1 MDRLKNP
8 GSGDRTALPSDLPD
22 DIDPNL
28 EEVRYD
34 HSLIEDL
41 DALLSDS
48 KTYVSAEIAY
58 QKSRVSFAGNRTKWA
73 FVHGAAAFGLIH
85 LALIAFTV
93 GAVLALVPTV
103 GPWVATGIVVVT
115 LFAASLFFVSKLR
128 NSLREIGD
136 VFDEAGK

>member
-1 MDRLKNP
+1 MNRLKNP

-41 DALLSDS
+41 DALLSDG